1 MPASPFHCFF
11 LAPTAHAQAVKPTT
25 LSCDCEMPPLDV
37 GSLVSHD
44 DGGAELEAS
53 CGCETAPSYS
63 DCDPYAPAESLRLR
77 IGEDIDWSDVVGAVA
92 AAAAVLERDDSTKGA
107 AANPKSCA
115 ARRSAARSSLSA
127 PAAPR
132 AVAVVIGGLPAAR
145 DHGGRR
151 RSPCQLQLGLGG
163 GARVFA
169 SGEAAGHH
177 HQAEPGSP
185 KVSCLG
191 GVRSQPRTA
200 AEGITSGGGGRWWWA
215 WLVADVMFCSGCWNW
230 KGRRDRRPRASEA
243 E

>member
-1 MPASPFHCFF
+1 
-11 LAPTAHAQAVKPTT
+11 
-25 LSCDCEMPPLDV
+25 MPPLDV
-37 GSLVSHD
+37 GSLVLHD

-92 AAAAVLERDDSTKGA
+92 VLEREDSTKGA

-115 ARRSAARSSLSA
+115 ARRSAATAARSSLSA
-127 PAAPR
+127 PPAPR

-151 RSPCQLQLGLGG
+151 RSPCRLQLQLGDR
-163 GARVFA
+163 ARVFE
-169 SGEAAGHH
+169 SGEAAAGR

-200 AEGITSGGGGRWWWA
+200 AEGITSGGGGRRWWA
-215 WLVADVMFCSGCWNW
+215 WLVADVMFCCCCW

>member
-1 MPASPFHCFF
+1 
-11 LAPTAHAQAVKPTT
+11 
-25 LSCDCEMPPLDV
+25 MPPLDV
-37 GSLVSHD
+37 GSLVLRD
-44 DGGAELEAS
+44 DGGAELEAT

-92 AAAAVLERDDSTKGA
+92 VAAVLERDDSTKGA

-115 ARRSAARSSLSA
+115 ATAARSSLSA

-132 AVAVVIGGLPAAR
+132 AVAVVTGGLPAAR
-145 DHGGRR
+145 DHRRR

-163 GARVFA
+163 GAKVFA
-169 SGEAAGHH
+169 SGEAAGGHH

-200 AEGITSGGGGRWWWA
+200 AEGITSGRRRWWA
-215 WLVADVMFCSGCWNW
+215 WLVGADVMFCSCCW